1 MNIGF
6 VSSWLHR
13 GATYVTVNYMKM
25 LSQNNLYV
33 YARGG
38 EYFDNSFK
46 FENAHV
52 YKAKRLEGIRI
63 DYKEFIRWLKKN
75 NINIVIVNE
84 QDEVEAICEAKIH
97 CPEVIFG
104 AYIDYYTEETVGNY
118 FAYDFL
124 ICNTRRHYDVFKWHQ
139 QCFYL
144 PWCVDTDL
152 YKPIFKKENRVNTQ
166 ISFFHSM
173 GMSDRKGTDILIKT
187 FIKYNLGE
195 KSKLIIHTQKNIS
208 EILSPKEAEKN
219 NIIIIQKT
227 IPAPGLYYLG
237 DVYVYPTK
245 LDGLGLTIYEALSS
259 GIPVITTDDAPMN
272 EIIDNNRGKLIKVNK
287 FISRS
292 DGYYW
297 PLAYVSEKSLFE
309 NMKFYIENI
318 QRLKE
323 EKLNARKYAID
334 NLKIEFCKNR
344 LNSIINT
351 LYTIDN
357 KDWCKKYLRD
367 KKLKRKILKRHEVVD
382 LFIPKFLEAKI
393 REKREENRR
402 LKE

>member
-13 GATYVTVNYMKM
+13 GATYVTINYMKM

-38 EYFDNSFK
+38 EYFDGSFE
-46 FENAHV
+46 FENTV
-52 YKAKRLEGIRI
+52 IYKAKRLEGTKI
-63 DYKEFIRWLKKN
+63 DFKEFIKWIKKN
-75 NINIVIVNE
+75 NISIVIVNE
-84 QDEVEAICEAKIH
+84 QDEVEAICEAKLH

-104 AYIDYYTEETVGNY
+104 AYIDYYTEKTVKNY
-118 FAYDFL
+118 LAYDFL
-124 ICNTRRHYDVFKWHQ
+124 ICNTKRHYDVFKWHP

-144 PWCVDTDL
+144 PWCVDTEL
-152 YKPIFKKENRVNTQ
+152 YKPIVKREKE

-187 FIKYNLGE
+187 FIKYKLGE

-208 EILSPKEAEKN
+208 NILSEKEAKKN
-219 NIIIIQKT
+219 NIIIIEKT
-227 IPAPGLYYLG
+227 VSAPGLYYLG
-237 DVYVYPTK
+237 DIYVYPTK
-245 LDGLGLTIYEALSS
+245 LDGLGLTMYEALSS

-272 EIIDNNRGKLIKVNK
+272 EIIENDRGKLVKVNK

-297 PLAYVSEKSLFE
+297 PLAYISERDLFE
-309 NMKFYIENI
+309 KMKFYIENPEI
-318 QRLKE
+318 LEKE
-323 EKLNARKYAID
+323 KVNARHYALD
-334 NLKIEFCKNR
+334 NLKIELCKKR
-344 LNSIINT
+344 LNSIVST

-357 KDWCKKYLRD
+357 KKWCEDYLFDVKKQ
-367 KKLKRKILKRHEVVD
+367 RKIFKKHEIVD
-382 LFIPKFLEAKI
+382 LFIPKFLESKI
-393 REKREENRR
+393 REKRENKRR
-402 LKE
+402 SK